1 MADSILKLRVESS
14 EYDNKLK
21 RAAEGLQRYADGCR
35 KAGGTLT
42 QLDDGVLE
50 FTRSLGQM
58 ETVSKSAKGSIAEMT
73 KTFTDLSVIYNKLTD
88 EEKNAPFGQALSSSL
103 DQLKGRIQ
111 DGNAELK
118 NIGSSLNNTG
128 GFMDQLAQ
136 KFTINIDALKLFN
149 AGLTAAKAALD
160 VAKDAFFA
168 SEANVDEWGRT
179 MTSAQS
185 LYEGFVTSL
194 NNSDFSGFLSN
205 IDDIVKAAREA
216 YNELDKLGTMKTIQ
230 TPQIAK
236 QEAEN
241 TRMRTMLMTGRWIS
255 AGDGRQAPHG
265 LKDGDILS
273 QGMLKAIERQLQN
286 GMNTIVSLTKNEL
299 GQTGKAIDAYYNS
312 LAKQNGMSLKEFR
325 QGTSSWA
332 AFSQKMKGYEEYQNW
347 RSQNYYTDN
356 WGNRRVKEGNPYQEY
371 AKWGTFRVDKM
382 GQNSYNDLVNLIKQQ
397 QSQQS
402 QMYSTIGQ
410 AYRTINRAEGITVK
424 GLMNPGG
431 SGGGGSKG
439 GKVTEI
445 PISGSIDEQTAKVQ
459 ELQKAWR
466 AAADDDSRKIIKDQL
481 DEAQK
486 VLDLMT
492 GKKITIEAPEG
503 SLKALNDE
511 LKKLQEA
518 RQLLTDP
525 LDIEIQDQQI
535 KEVQDEIDRL
545 NGKKVEV
552 ELEVNGLSSF
562 EQLQQSLKI
571 KIAEQNMEVDTNT
584 LQTLMKTAIE
594 NGIDS
599 LNPDF
604 ASLQEKMREGM
615 NIPDETWQKL
625 QDQINEK
632 LAELNIAPIKIDFST
647 GNIKKQS
654 KEMSKDWNAAAQAVQ
669 AVGSAMASIEDPATK
684 VVGTVAQAIASVALA
699 AGQAMSAK
707 DTTASGWAWI
717 GAAAAITATM
727 ISTIA
732 SIHSATGYAQGGM
745 VKGNSYSGDNI
756 GGLVDGSQ
764 LVGLNAG
771 EVVLNAS
778 QQSMLAN
785 NLQGGGGGKM
795 EIVGVLTGEN
805 VVLMADR
812 WGRRTGRGELLFG
825 KNL

>member
-312 LAKQNGMSLKEFR
+312 KGFKLGGHRVKIHGGGQHQNVRRLDLFQKRHHVVILHALSSLAAHVAPFAIADLLLGQADQLGTVPRFQCALQKFTAKQLRVAVFTGA
-325 QGTSSWA
+325 G
-332 AFSQKMKGYEEYQNW
+332 
-347 RSQNYYTDN
+347 
-356 WGNRRVKEGNPYQEY
+356 GNDQYVFHG
-371 AKWGTFRVDKM
+371 V
-382 GQNSYNDLVNLIKQQ
+382 
-397 QSQQS
+397 
-402 QMYSTIGQ
+402 
-410 AYRTINRAEGITVK
+410 
-424 GLMNPGG
+424 
-431 SGGGGSKG
+431 
-439 GKVTEI
+439 I
-445 PISGSIDEQTAKVQ
+445 PHFNNI
-459 ELQKAWR
+459 
-466 AAADDDSRKIIKDQL
+466 
-481 DEAQK
+481 
-486 VLDLMT
+486 M
-492 GKKITIEAPEG
+492 
-503 SLKALNDE
+503 
-511 LKKLQEA
+511 
-518 RQLLTDP
+518 P
-525 LDIEIQDQQI
+525 L
-535 KEVQDEIDRL
+535 
-545 NGKKVEV
+545 
-552 ELEVNGLSSF
+552 F
-562 EQLQQSLKI
+562 
-571 KIAEQNMEVDTNT
+571 
-584 LQTLMKTAIE
+584 
-594 NGIDS
+594 
-599 LNPDF
+599 
-604 ASLQEKMREGM
+604 
-615 NIPDETWQKL
+615 
-625 QDQINEK
+625 
-632 LAELNIAPIKIDFST
+632 
-647 GNIKKQS
+647 
-654 KEMSKDWNAAAQAVQ
+654 
-669 AVGSAMASIEDPATK
+669 
-684 VVGTVAQAIASVALA
+684 
-699 AGQAMSAK
+699 
-707 DTTASGWAWI
+707 
-717 GAAAAITATM
+717 
-727 ISTIA
+727 
-732 SIHSATGYAQGGM
+732 
-745 VKGNSYSGDNI
+745 
-756 GGLVDGSQ
+756 
-764 LVGLNAG
+764 
-771 EVVLNAS
+771 
-778 QQSMLAN
+778 
-785 NLQGGGGGKM
+785 
-795 EIVGVLTGEN
+795 
-805 VVLMADR
+805 
-812 WGRRTGRGELLFG
+812 
-825 KNL
+825 